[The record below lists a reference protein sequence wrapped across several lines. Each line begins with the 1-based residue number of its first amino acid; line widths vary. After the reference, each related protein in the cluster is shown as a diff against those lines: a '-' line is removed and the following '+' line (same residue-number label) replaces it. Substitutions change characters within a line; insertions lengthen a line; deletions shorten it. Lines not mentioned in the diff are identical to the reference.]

1 MLRSGRTLGPS
12 TGPSRPPRVSGG
24 TCILEETADEVARN
38 LYILAGVLLLFA
50 ALSFV
55 MAMTSGRMQA
65 ALPANGT
72 LWKTTAL
79 FLTVGGLLVALLGVM
94 TAMFEQVDRRTEER
108 RWRHRGGRGPG
119 TSGR

>member
-1 MLRSGRTLGPS
+1 M
-12 TGPSRPPRVSGG
+12 
-24 TCILEETADEVARN
+24 ARN

-55 MAMTSGRMQA
+55 MSMTSGRMQP

-79 FLTVGGLLVALLGVM
+79 LLTVGGLVVALLGVM
-94 TAMFEQVDRRTEER
+94 TAMFEQVDRRSEER
-108 RWRHRGGRGPG
+108 RVRQRGDGGAKTR
-119 TSGR
+119 RR

>member
-1 MLRSGRTLGPS
+1 
-12 TGPSRPPRVSGG
+12 
-24 TCILEETADEVARN
+24 VARN

-50 ALSFV
+50 AVSFG
-55 MAMTSGRMQA
+55 MAMMSSRVQP

-79 FLTVGGLLVALLGVM
+79 FLTVGGLVVALLGVM

-108 RWRHRGGRGPG
+108 NMKRRGRRGTG
-119 TSGR
+119 THDS